1 MQIQDP
7 MLLTNYVNAIVMLGL
22 LLLVSGGLYRHSMNA
37 KFRLWAVGWFLFGV
51 AASLALSRI
60 ALDTSLLDIPSIILL
75 SLSALLF
82 IDGKSNRTEISRRIP
97 AYLVS
102 AAFVILY
109 VSLGI
114 LFKIDAAVIYI
125 PFMGLV
131 SYAGFAVFHDLRK
144 MAHQNIIGM
153 ICRLGFFLWGV
164 IALLYP
170 LLMYLS
176 YTILITAAFATVYVM
191 TGTSMMCFYIRLAN
205 QGLKA
210 QTEVASLM
218 TQILQH
224 DIRNYVH
231 TANLA
236 LQVHQHSG
244 QDSCVDIASDAM
256 IEAVSFCEKMRSI
269 STSLVRIEPSLSG
282 IDVTL
287 LIQNAKQ
294 RVIRQYNA
302 TPESLNLDMP
312 QLAVVQTHPLIE
324 ELVWNLL
331 DNSFKYGASSVE
343 ISVDASK
350 NGHVSI
356 IINDNAGGLPQ
367 LVQDYL
373 NSDGSTV
380 QDIVPG
386 DGLGI
391 AIVKGLTILC
401 GVKLHVSDRLLD
413 SEIVGSSF
421 HLKVQKP
428 TPI

>member
-1 MQIQDP
+1 
-7 MLLTNYVNAIVMLGL
+7 MLLTNYVNTIVMLGL
-22 LLLVSGGLYRHSMNA
+22 LLLVSGGLYRYSMNA

-82 IDGKSNRTEISRRIP
+82 IDGKSNRTVMSRRIP

-102 AAFVILY
+102 AVFVILY

-176 YTILITAAFATVYVM
+176 YTLLITAAFATVYVM

-244 QDSCVDIASDAM
+244 QDSCVDIASDAL

-269 STSLVRIEPSLSG
+269 STSLVRLEPSLSS
-282 IDVTL
+282 INISPLV
-287 LIQNAKQ
+287 QSACQ
-294 RVIRQYNA
+294 RVIRQYDA
-302 TPESLNLDMP
+302 ALDSLILDVPELSV
-312 QLAVVQTHPLIE
+312 AQTHPLIE

-331 DNSFKYGASSVE
+331 DNSFKFSKSIVE
-343 ISVDASK
+343 IMIDASK

-367 LVQDYL
+367 SVQEYL
-373 NSDGSTV
+373 NSDGSTTHEL
-380 QDIVPG
+380 IPG
-386 DGLGI
+386 NGLGI

-401 GVKLHVSDRLLD
+401 GAKLHVSDRIID
-413 SEIVGSSF
+413 SEIVGSCF
-421 HLKVQKP
+421 HLTFQKP